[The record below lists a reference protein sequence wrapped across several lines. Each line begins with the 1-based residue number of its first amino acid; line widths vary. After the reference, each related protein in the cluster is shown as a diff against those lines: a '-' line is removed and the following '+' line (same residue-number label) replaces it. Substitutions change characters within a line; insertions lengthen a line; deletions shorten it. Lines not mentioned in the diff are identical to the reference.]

1 MAECSSFEAG
11 VRELEVGEI
20 LGVELDSGEAL
31 GVEGGLLSQLLH
43 SPDYNL
49 FPNSVVF
56 ESNFTQVMKLEN
68 WVPFQDPAKLITL
81 GVTSTVP
88 SLPLP
93 NILLMAEITRP
104 QEEFPR
110 KDQSSGTPNINLN
123 RILPLKFV
131 ELQIYDK
138 SQHILRLRMVTEKT
152 YYLKLHSNYPDV
164 VFWLWTRLVKILQK
178 GLSFTTKDPNI
189 NIPHCLVPR
198 ISPNSSDSQGRPES
212 NSSSSSSEGPNQ
224 IITEEKGASDNL
236 SQLSMRKWPQSEVF
250 KTEWGAQF
258 QASSSSS
265 TSRESLPNISTGFSG
280 GSRHFFS
287 TQIEEQ
293 HSHCAHELGLFP
305 REETASQWS
314 DMGNYGL
321 WERENPSVP
330 QPLSLLS
337 TLAASTRRFWPPP
350 LGEKFFT
357 CCTYWSQEV
366 VLEGPLTLRPD

>member
-11 VRELEVGEI
+11 ARELEVGEI

-68 WVPFQDPAKLITL
+68 WVPVRDADKLITL

-131 ELQIYDK
+131 ELLIYDK
-138 SQHILRLRMVTEKT
+138 SQQILRLRTVTEKT

-178 GLSFTTKDPNI
+178 GLSFTTKDPNV
-189 NIPHCLVPR
+189 NIPYCLVPR
-198 ISPNSSDSQGRPES
+198 ILPNSSDPKERPES
-212 NSSSSSSEGPNQ
+212 NSSSSSDGHNQ
-224 IITEEKGASDNL
+224 IITEEKGAADNL
-236 SQLSMRKWPQSEVF
+236 SQLSMRKRSQSEVLF
-250 KTEWGAQF
+250 RTEWG
-258 QASSSSS
+258 
-265 TSRESLPNISTGFSG
+265 
-280 GSRHFFS
+280 
-287 TQIEEQ
+287 TQ
-293 HSHCAHELGLFP
+293 
-305 REETASQWS
+305 SQV
-314 DMGNYGL
+314 
-321 WERENPSVP
+321 R
-330 QPLSLLS
+330 
-337 TLAASTRRFWPPP
+337 
-350 LGEKFFT
+350 
-357 CCTYWSQEV
+357 
-366 VLEGPLTLRPD
+366 